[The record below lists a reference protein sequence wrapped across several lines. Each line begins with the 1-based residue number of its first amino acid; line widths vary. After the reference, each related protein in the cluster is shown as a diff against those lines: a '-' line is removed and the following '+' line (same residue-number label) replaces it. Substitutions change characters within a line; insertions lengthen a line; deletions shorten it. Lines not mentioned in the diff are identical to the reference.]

1 MANPNAD
8 QSRTKYTAQSTILT
22 ADVCNMWFGGLYNTA
37 EGNELPSTHPL
48 VAGHVHDGSH
58 NDGHAQKINLAN
70 HVTGQLLGVN
80 LASDSVSDTKVLGV
94 LDQSQAIPEFYVDG
108 DTYYK
113 LDLSDLR
120 TEYSG
125 YIADIQSDI
134 SGFESDIDNL
144 QLKFNIQ
151 HNSSTG
157 FHTDIT
163 ADSIN
168 VDEFYAGS
176 SQQFEIDPSGNA
188 ETTGTVKG
196 TDFLFGPTVG
206 GVQVSL
212 DRIITQSTAME
223 NSVSPNNPGNIVGI
237 GTGAANSYARA
248 IRLNPGESG
257 RFLFNSL
264 PTNSDLRLI
273 TLYMDTTSGN
283 TYDVEW
289 EVQRFFAL
297 TSAWLTV
304 QTSTANLGLGETGS
318 LTGTAGGAI
327 VEVITLADSG
337 GPLFAGQGL
346 HLTDAQ
352 SSNQFCLWLKNN
364 DPTYDIDIYYA
375 NLQMFVGEVSKI
387 ARAL

>member
-37 EGNELPSTHPL
+37 EGNELPATHPL
-48 VAGHVHDGSH
+48 VAGHVHDGAH

-125 YIADIQSDI
+125 YIDDI
-134 SGFESDIDNL
+134 ESDVETARLAFIVE
-144 QLKFNIQ
+144 
-151 HNSSTG
+151 HNQTSGT
-157 FHTDIT
+157 HTDIT
-163 ADSIN
+163 ADSIE

-176 SQQFEIDPSGNA
+176 SQQLEIDSAGNINTSGNISA
-188 ETTGTVKG
+188 TE
-196 TDFLFGPTVG
+196 FLFNST
-206 GVQVSL
+206 GVEVYL
-212 DRIITQSTAME
+212 DRLVTQSAAWE
-223 NSVSPNNPGNIVGI
+223 NSVSPNSAGSMVAID
-237 GTGAANSYARA
+237 TGALTSYARA
-248 IRLNPGESG
+248 IRLDPTESA

-264 PTNSDLRLI
+264 PTNSDIKSI
-273 TLYMDTTSGN
+273 TLAFLTTVGD
-283 TYDVEW
+283 TYDLEW
-289 EVQRFFAL
+289 KIQRFHAS
-297 TSAWLTV
+297 SAAW
-304 QTSTANLGLGETGS
+304 STIQSSSANLGLGGTGS
-318 LTGTAGGAI
+318 LSGTTI
-327 VEVITLADSG
+327 SVISSDTITFADAETPLA
-337 GPLFAGQGL
+337 AGQGL
-346 HLTDAQ
+346 HLDDSL